1 MMESTIGNTIVCG
14 KLKNNELGERIFSG
28 VSLCDGTQTE
38 LFVLAEF
45 VCNDK
50 KYVVLCDSL
59 SPTDTSKVGAYTIT
73 DGRNSDCYLTPVG
86 EYDDLK
92 VATAVINAICKR
104 SDNMNS
110 SSANEEARQDI
121 EPVLFFIDEDTVS
134 NKIRARHYILKT
146 MRKYQTYSELERE
159 LISSVVSNIIFDDG
173 MLSDV
178 KAYWKRVFDTI
189 QRFSDES
196 CLTML
201 NLTEEEIPFVSEY
214 VDSNSISE
222 RVKDYIGNEVYYTLT
237 LPNSIILKQGNV
249 AKYLL
254 SVKALLIELKYSTL
268 TVHPEPK
275 DPYKEFLE
283 EWSPARIARY
293 LSGDEPAEDNKGI
306 INQEEACE
314 AAAFLLYNH
323 IKRLSND
330 ELKKNEKESYMFI
343 GPTGSGK
350 TSLLKR
356 LSNISPEPILFIDAA
371 SLVEVGYQGLSKD
384 DVLSS
389 LVSHLG
395 RRRLEKSILVI
406 DEADKVFTPSYDG
419 KGRDVHKQVQSSLLK
434 LFENGK
440 VVLQSKEILDTSRIT
455 IVLLGAF
462 EGIEDMLAK
471 QTHGKLGFLSE
482 SKEIEKSRY
491 EKIREAL
498 TRYGAIPEIVGRIT
512 YLVEMSKLSKDALK
526 RITLQQTLVQLK
538 SMYAADGITIMFRTD
553 EILTELDTI
562 RIIGGARGIKSILFP
577 VVAKK
582 LVNIIGKENPQ
593 TVEITGQDIHKK
605 LYDNS

>member
-1 MMESTIGNTIVCG
+1 MMESTIVCG

-59 SPTDTSKVGAYTIT
+59 FPTDTSKVGAYTIT

-201 NLTEEEIPFVSEY
+201 NLEEEEIPFVSEY

-237 LPNSIILKQGNV
+237 LPNSQILKQGNV

-268 TVHPEPK
+268 IARPDDKMH
-275 DPYKEFLE
+275 YKTFLE
-283 EWSPARIARY
+283 EWPPSRIISF
-293 LSGDEPAEDNKGI
+293 LDGSESGKDKNGI
-306 INQEEACE
+306 FDQKEACD
-314 AAAFLLYNH
+314 AAAFLLHSH
-323 IKRLSND
+323 IKRISSD
-330 ELKKNEKESYMFI
+330 EFKMIEKENYMFI

-350 TSLLKR
+350 TALFKR
-356 LSNISPEPILFIDAA
+356 LSKISPAPILFADGA
-371 SLVEVGYQGLSKD
+371 SLVEVGYQGVSKD
-384 DVLSS
+384 DLLTA
-389 LVSHLG
+389 LVASYG
-395 RRRLEKSILVI
+395 KRRLERSILVI
-406 DEADKVFTPSYDG
+406 DEADKIFTPSYDG
-419 KGRDVHKQVQSSLLK
+419 KGRDVHRNVQNSLLK
-434 LFENGK
+434 LFEDSK
-440 VVLQSKEILDTSRIT
+440 VILQSKEILDTSRMT

-462 EGIEDMLAK
+462 EGIEMLEK
-471 QTHGKLGFLSE
+471 QTNSKLGFLSE
-482 SKEIEKSRY
+482 SKEMEKSRY

-498 TRYGAIPEIVGRIT
+498 TRYGAIPEIVGRVT
-512 YLVEMSKLSKDALK
+512 YLVEMSKLSKDVLKQIALK
-526 RITLQQTLVQLK
+526 QTFRELE

-562 RIIGGARGIKSILFP
+562 SIIGGARGIKSILFP

-582 LVNIIGKENPQ
+582 LVTTIGKSNP
-593 TVEITGQDIHKK
+593 TNVEITGQDIHEE
-605 LYDNS
+605 LFGS